1 MVLCEHLVPKY
12 RRKFGAPPRS
22 THVLAPSRMLTNH
35 DLEEDPLP
43 LVPPPEAE
51 RAGAGMLTADMLAA
65 HVERVGIIDIEE
77 ALLLGVPGVALN
89 PSMCTGGETEHA
101 SDSLP
106 VGDRLRVEKQMR
118 KMQAH
123 ASKAAEVR
131 ELVARVTA
139 VKADGNECYRRG
151 DLSDAVERYEAA
163 LALLQRPRETEGGSD
178 EEDDLP
184 SMPPREVASVAT
196 LRVDELVPEEFIE
209 GLASLLRAGGEPS
222 DVDKAKDLAVTCCIN
237 LAQCAARL
245 ERPADAVSAC
255 NVALELDERRGKAWF
270 RRGQARAALGQHS
283 EAIKD
288 LSRAAVLLPDSQ
300 EVREA
305 LEQSTKAAL
314 PEVPK
319 NGVVV

>member
-1 MVLCEHLVPKY
+1 
-12 RRKFGAPPRS
+12 
-22 THVLAPSRMLTNH
+22 MLTNY

-51 RAGAGMLTADMLAA
+51 RAGATALTADMLAA

-89 PSMCTGGETEHA
+89 PSMCSDGATEHA

-123 ASKAAEVR
+123 ASKSAEVR

-151 DLSDAVERYEAA
+151 NLSGAVERYEAA
-163 LALLQRPRETEGGSD
+163 LALLQRPRETEEGSD
-178 EEDDLP
+178 EDDLP
-184 SMPPREVASVAT
+184 SLPPREVASVAT

-222 DVDKAKDLAVTCCIN
+222 DVDQAKDLAVTCCIN

-270 RRGQARAALGQHS
+270 RRGQARAALGQHP
-283 EAIKD
+283 EATKD

-319 NGVVV
+319 NGVAV